1 MEWTTAPLT
10 GSETIEMSFQKRFEA
25 LGDELPESGKP
36 GSNFF
41 LPAITTG
48 SLIFMSGQ
56 IPRRGD
62 EILFQGRLGETLS
75 LEDGYAAARSCAL
88 NLLVQLKI
96 ACGGDLDRVARMI
109 KLTVF
114 VNSTPSFVDT
124 SAVANG
130 ASDLFMQ
137 IFGDNGRHTR
147 SAIGMATLPRG
158 VAVEVEAIAELKS

>member
-1 MEWTTAPLT
+1 
-10 GSETIEMSFQKRFEA
+10 MSFQKRFDA
-25 LGDELPESGKP
+25 LGDELPEPSKP

-41 LPAITTG
+41 LPAITSG
-48 SLIFMSGQ
+48 SLVFMSGQ

-62 EILFQGRLGETLS
+62 QVLYQGRLGDTLS
-75 LEDGYAAARSCAL
+75 VEEGYAAARSCAL
-88 NLLVQLKI
+88 NLMVQLKI
-96 ACGGDLDRVARMI
+96 ACEGDLDRIARMI

-114 VNSTPSFVDT
+114 VNSTPDFVDT
-124 SAVANG
+124 STVANG

-137 IFGDNGRHTR
+137 VFGDCGRHAR